1 MHSAVS
7 GSGQKKE
14 TNQKKGRRKQHPLNI
29 SIGSKPKQ
37 AKGNHRRSRSRGR
50 PGRRTKDMVD
60 IAKER
65 MRILLTLAERE
76 ILRNKNPT
84 RARRYVTLARK
95 IGMRYN
101 VRIEKYFSKKICR
114 SCNSYLATDIT
125 CRVRCRGG
133 RVTTICKHCSKISR
147 VPLHT
152 KSPKSRSHP

>member
-1 MHSAVS
+1 MRSAVS
-7 GSGQKKE
+7 GSGREKV
-14 TNQKKGRRKQHPLNI
+14 TNQKKGQKKQHQLNI
-29 SIGSKPKQ
+29 SIGSKPKRT
-37 AKGNHRRSRSRGR
+37 KGNHRRSRGR

-65 MRILLTLAERE
+65 TRILLTLAERE

-125 CRVRCRGG
+125 CRVRCRAG
-133 RVTTICKHCSKISR
+133 RVTTVCKHCGRISR

-152 KSPKSRSHP
+152 KSRKSRSQP